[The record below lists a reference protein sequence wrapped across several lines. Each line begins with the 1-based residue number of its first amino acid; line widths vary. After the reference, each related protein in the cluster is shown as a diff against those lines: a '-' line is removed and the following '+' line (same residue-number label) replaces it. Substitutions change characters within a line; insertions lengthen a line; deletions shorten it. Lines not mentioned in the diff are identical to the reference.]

1 MSRCWL
7 LALSLVCALFSIAA
21 LADDDET
28 HPLVITNM
36 AYEVPDVQL
45 VRDDGKRVSL
55 LREMNDG
62 RAVVLNFIFT
72 NCSSFCPLSSQTL
85 GEFQQQLGA
94 DVTSVH
100 LMSISIDPE
109 QDTPARLREY
119 ARKFGAGPGWQ
130 HYTGTLA
137 ASRAAQQAFGAY
149 RGDKMSHTPLTL
161 MRAANAKNWRRI
173 DGFVTPEELLT
184 EYHQLLAATP
194 TVSAGEAIYRRG
206 ILPSGEPVTAARQTD
221 LRISGAAAAC
231 VNCHRRSG
239 LGEVEGRIGIPPISG
254 QYLFHPRAKD
264 RDDLDLPFVE
274 TMRPDRDPYTEAT
287 LARAIR
293 EGVSVDGR
301 PLSYLMPRYSLG
313 DADMST
319 LIDYL
324 KGMTPTRVPGV
335 GDSVLH
341 FATII
346 TPDADPVKRRG
357 MLDVLEHFFTD
368 KDAFSRAESPRMR
381 SSHRMMFKANRRWLL
396 HVWELSGPPA
406 TWDRQLREHLAHEP
420 VLAVISG
427 LGGKTWA
434 PVHAFCEAVALPC
447 LFPNVD
453 LPVVAEQD
461 FYSLYFSKGVLL
473 EAGLIARQL
482 TEDDGAAAPG
492 RVVQVFR
499 PDDIGLPAAKAA
511 RAALSDGVWR
521 IVDRPVGAGGTEAA
535 LATALKDVGS
545 RDTLVLWLRP
555 GDLAALAN
563 IPVRASSVYVSGL
576 MGGTANASLPA
587 PWRRV
592 ARLSYPFDLPDQRRI
607 RMDYPLGWF
616 RIRQIPVVDERV
628 QADTYLACGL
638 LAETLSHMA
647 DSFIPDYLV
656 ERLESLLEH
665 RILTA
670 YYPRLALAP
679 NQRFASK
686 GGYIVRFADPPGGQL
701 IAASDWIVP

>member
-1 MSRCWL
+1 M
-7 LALSLVCALFSIAA
+7 LVAPH
-21 LADDDET
+21 T
-28 HPLVITNM
+28 
-36 AYEVPDVQL
+36 
-45 VRDDGKRVSL
+45 
-55 LREMNDG
+55 
-62 RAVVLNFIFT
+62 
-72 NCSSFCPLSSQTL
+72 
-85 GEFQQQLGA
+85 
-94 DVTSVH
+94 
-100 LMSISIDPE
+100 
-109 QDTPARLREY
+109 
-119 ARKFGAGPGWQ
+119 W
-130 HYTGTLA
+130 
-137 ASRAAQQAFGAY
+137 AQEAHA
-149 RGDKMSHTPLTL
+149 
-161 MRAANAKNWRRI
+161 
-173 DGFVTPEELLT
+173 
-184 EYHQLLAATP
+184 
-194 TVSAGEAIYRRG
+194 SAGEAIYRRG
-206 ILPSGEPVTAARQTD
+206 VLPSAEPLTGTRESD

-239 LGEVEGRIGIPPISG
+239 LGEIEGRISIPPISG
-254 QYLFHPRAKD
+254 PYLFHPRAKD
-264 RDDLDLPFVE
+264 RDDLDLPYVE
-274 TMRPDRDPYTEAT
+274 AIRPDRDPYTDAT

-293 EGVSVDGR
+293 AGIGADGR
-301 PLSYLMPRYSLG
+301 PLSYLMPHYTLS
-313 DADMST
+313 DADMAT
-319 LIDYL
+319 LIGYL
-324 KGMTPTRVPGV
+324 KGLTPASVRGV

-357 MLDVLEHFFTD
+357 MLDVLQHFFAD
-368 KDAFSRAESPRMR
+368 KDAFSRAESPRLR

-396 HVWELSGPPA
+396 HVWELSGPPG
-406 TWDRQLREHLAHEP
+406 TWVQQLREHLAREP

-434 PVHAFCEAVALPC
+434 PVHEFCEAAAVPC

-473 EAGLIARQL
+473 EAELIASRL
-482 TEDDGAAAPG
+482 TEDAGAAAPG

-499 PDDIGLPAAKAA
+499 PDDIGLPAAQAV
-511 RAALSDGVWR
+511 RAALSGGTVR
-521 IVDRPVGAGGTEAA
+521 VVQRPLGAGAAAEA
-535 LATALKDVGS
+535 LAKVLKDVGPQ
-545 RDTLVLWLRP
+545 DALVLWLRP
-555 GDLAALAN
+555 ADLAGLAR
-563 IPVRASSVYVSGL
+563 IPVRASGVFVSSL
-576 MGGTANASLPA
+576 MGGMSNAPLPA
-587 PWRRV
+587 PWRKV

-656 ERLESLLEH
+656 ERLEGLLEH

-686 GGYIVRFADPPGGQL
+686 GGYIVHFADLAGGQL
-701 IAASDWIVP
+701 VADSDWIVP